1 MQSVTLYY
9 PGTSFF
15 HLCDCRVKLLLM
27 LIFTVIAFLF
37 YNPIVPAALF
47 IAALLMNLSAIG
59 TRTFKNFLFK
69 MILVM
74 MAFLL
79 VLHGFANPN
88 GSVPAQFW
96 GHQLRIPF
104 FGCYTVD
111 GFYLG
116 LVFWLRLSSIVLI
129 AMLFVT
135 TTSSAEIMRG
145 LQKLGVPFRFCF
157 MLTMSLQLIPIT
169 AREAGIIGSAQRARG
184 LPEKNFIDKHGGQ
197 LPVPHGDH
205 VHGAGEPGF
214 RQHQASHRDDG
225 DPRPP
230 RRSGAAGG
238 RHHPDDRCY
247 CNPGPLREP
256 ELGIPGGLLE
266 PRVAAAAV
274 RRPYESACIG
284 I

>member
-184 LPEKNFIDKHGGQ
+184 LPEKNFIDKLKGLVPMFVPVVSGTGLRRIPAREIRASCLDMPAGRQKISCRCLSRWPTGWRGGWRPWDGTARCHGSGRT
-197 LPVPHGDH
+197 
-205 VHGAGEPGF
+205 A
-214 RQHQASHRDDG
+214 R
-225 DPRPP
+225 
-230 RRSGAAGG
+230 RRSA
-238 RHHPDDRCY
+238 
-247 CNPGPLREP
+247 
-256 ELGIPGGLLE
+256 
-266 PRVAAAAV
+266 
-274 RRPYESACIG
+274 
-284 I
+284 

>member
-1 MQSVTLYY
+1 
-9 PGTSFF
+9 
-15 HLCDCRVKLLLM
+15 
-27 LIFTVIAFLF
+27 
-37 YNPIVPAALF
+37 
-47 IAALLMNLSAIG
+47 
-59 TRTFKNFLFK
+59 

-157 MLTMSLQLIPIT
+157 MLTMSLQLIPHHRPGGRYHRLRPAGQRPAGEELHRQAQGSGAYVRAHGGQPSLSRMETMSMALESRAFGNTKHPTEMTEIRVRPGDL
-169 AREAGIIGSAQRARG
+169 ALLAAGIILMIVAIVIRVRFGSLNWASQVDCWSRVL
-184 LPEKNFIDKHGGQ
+184 LPQ
-197 LPVPHGDH
+197 L
-205 VHGAGEPGF
+205 
-214 RQHQASHRDDG
+214 
-225 DPRPP
+225 
-230 RRSGAAGG
+230 
-238 RHHPDDRCY
+238 
-247 CNPGPLREP
+247 
-256 ELGIPGGLLE
+256 
-266 PRVAAAAV
+266 
-274 RRPYESACIG
+274 
-284 I
+284 

>member
-169 AREAGIIGSAQRARG
+169 AREAGIIGSA
-184 LPEKNFIDKHGGQ
+184 
-197 LPVPHGDH
+197 
-205 VHGAGEPGF
+205 
-214 RQHQASHRDDG
+214 
-225 DPRPP
+225 
-230 RRSGAAGG
+230 
-238 RHHPDDRCY
+238 
-247 CNPGPLREP
+247 
-256 ELGIPGGLLE
+256 
-266 PRVAAAAV
+266 
-274 RRPYESACIG
+274 
-284 I
+284 

>member
-59 TRTFKNFLFK
+59 TRTFK
-69 MILVM
+69 
-74 MAFLL
+74 
-79 VLHGFANPN
+79 N

-184 LPEKNFIDKHGGQ
+184 LPEKNFIDKLKG
-197 LPVPHGDH
+197 LVPMFVPMVVSSLSRMETMSMALESRAFGNTKHPTEMTEIRVRPGDL
-205 VHGAGEPGF
+205 ALL
-214 RQHQASHRDDG
+214 
-225 DPRPP
+225 
-230 RRSGAAGG
+230 AAGIILMIVAIVIRVRFG
-238 RHHPDDRCY
+238 SLNWASQVDCWSRV
-247 CNPGPLREP
+247 
-256 ELGIPGGLLE
+256 LL
-266 PRVAAAAV
+266 PQL
-274 RRPYESACIG
+274 
-284 I
+284 

>member
-116 LVFWLRLSSIVLI
+116 LVFCVSHPSCLSPCCL
-129 AMLFVT
+129 
-135 TTSSAEIMRG
+135 
-145 LQKLGVPFRFCF
+145 
-157 MLTMSLQLIPIT
+157 
-169 AREAGIIGSAQRARG
+169 
-184 LPEKNFIDKHGGQ
+184 
-197 LPVPHGDH
+197 
-205 VHGAGEPGF
+205 
-214 RQHQASHRDDG
+214 
-225 DPRPP
+225 
-230 RRSGAAGG
+230 
-238 RHHPDDRCY
+238 
-247 CNPGPLREP
+247 
-256 ELGIPGGLLE
+256 
-266 PRVAAAAV
+266 
-274 RRPYESACIG
+274 
-284 I
+284 